1 MGSGRVGSGRKFA
14 GKGGSGL
21 SEMSKP
27 NTVDIERCLREKS
40 EKFVLKPHLPG
51 ELGLC
56 LKVSPVKFQQPAAI
70 LGEARDG
77 ISHYVGDSHAFLS
90 VRHNLKETFRPL
102 D

>member
-1 MGSGRVGSGRKFA
+1 
-14 GKGGSGL
+14 
-21 SEMSKP
+21 MSKP
-27 NTVDIERCLREKS
+27 NTVDIKRRLREKS

-77 ISHYVGDSHAFLS
+77 ISHYVLGDSCASLP

-102 D
+102 DVL